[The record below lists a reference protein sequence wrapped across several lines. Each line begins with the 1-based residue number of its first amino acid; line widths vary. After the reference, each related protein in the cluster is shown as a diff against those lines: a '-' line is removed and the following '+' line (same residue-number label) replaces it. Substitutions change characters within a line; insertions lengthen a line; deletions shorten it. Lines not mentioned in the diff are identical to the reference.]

1 MNAPPTMSVQS
12 KREPS
17 FAVLGKS
24 HPLISMHPS
33 ALVSV
38 QTNRCIFREEERIL
52 NRALLL
58 VDAPPQLQ
66 QLNADGP
73 KHDNGHKNARATY
86 QHGYYFARET
96 QPHEH
101 TQDEHTSPLPQ
112 EHYYEMLLKRYRA
125 MRSSLSNYTINQGQS
140 VLWKTDE
147 LPRNRHEWLYILNR
161 EYPTPAQIS
170 KLDDHNVARGLKY
183 SAHGMERSDAISKQ
197 KSCWIWALLAKA
209 GEVDT
214 MLSEG
219 ISPIR
224 ELALKAGQL
233 RMRFRD
239 AESHRLETE
248 YEAEDAESWEVDN
261 IEPDYGGSEY
271 SSDDDSELPNI
282 EFELLEHDNKNH
294 EEDSKLLTDG
304 VKATEEVND
313 TMDISRKNEQGPKQ
327 EDSADSG
334 ADMSMSEDGEIQDDE
349 PATLEEARARLFA
362 QLGDRLVQ
370 PQANLIPQ
378 GQKGDR
384 TLIHKPP
391 GKVQTQS
398 DTLPSTISAPSRGG
412 RHKHNGKFC
421 HDPSCA
427 VEQRRRMSHQNTGLR
442 IAQANGLQ
450 RERSASPREQPWP
463 SRAVAEAQRQAMRKQ
478 ELSHAEPKNGIEP
491 RNAKTFLD
499 GSKNTD
505 GTNEASKPIQ
515 KVFASRAEA
524 EDHRQAQRELE
535 SSHNP
540 DVAPELANQ
549 GDVETGDVQIPDLN
563 TRVTIDMILTIAA
576 ECYGQKDLLMYRDSW
591 AK

>member
-1 MNAPPTMSVQS
+1 M
-12 KREPS
+12 
-17 FAVLGKS
+17 
-24 HPLISMHPS
+24 
-33 ALVSV
+33 
-38 QTNRCIFREEERIL
+38 
-52 NRALLL
+52 
-58 VDAPPQLQ
+58 
-66 QLNADGP
+66 
-73 KHDNGHKNARATY
+73 
-86 QHGYYFARET
+86 
-96 QPHEH
+96 
-101 TQDEHTSPLPQ
+101 
-112 EHYYEMLLKRYRA
+112 
-125 MRSSLSNYTINQGQS
+125 
-140 VLWKTDE
+140 DE

-233 RMRFRD
+233 GMRFRD

-248 YEAEDAESWEVDN
+248 YEAEDADYWEVDN

-271 SSDDDSELPNI
+271 SSDDDSELPNA
-282 EFELLEHDNKNH
+282 EFELLEHKNKH
-294 EEDSKLLTDG
+294 YGEDSKLLTDG
-304 VKATEEVND
+304 VKATKEATEI
-313 TMDISRKNEQGPKQ
+313 TDISRKNEQEPKQ

-334 ADMSMSEDGEIQDDE
+334 ADMSMSEDGEIQDDEE

-378 GQKGDR
+378 GQNRDR
-384 TLIHKPP
+384 TLIHKPT
-391 GKVQTQS
+391 GKVMTQS
-398 DTLPSTISAPSRGG
+398 DTLSSTMSAPSRGG

-427 VEQRRRMSHQNTGLR
+427 IAKRRCMPYQNAGRRT
-442 IAQANGLQ
+442 AQENGSR
-450 RERSASPREQPWP
+450 RERSASPYEQPWP
-463 SRAVAEAQRQAMRKQ
+463 SRAEAEAQRQAMRKQ
-478 ELSHAEPKNGIEP
+478 ELSHSEPKNGIEP
-491 RNAKTFLD
+491 CNTKAFLD
-499 GSKNTD
+499 GSNNTD
-505 GTNEASKPIQ
+505 EASKPIQ

-524 EDHRQAQRELE
+524 EDHRQAQRELG
-535 SSHNP
+535 SLRNP
-540 DVAPELANQ
+540 DAAPELANQ
-549 GDVETGDVQIPDLN
+549 DDVETGDVEIPDLN
-563 TRVTIDMILTIAA
+563 TRVTIDMILTVAA
-576 ECYGQKDLLMYRDSW
+576 ECYGQKDLLKYRDSW